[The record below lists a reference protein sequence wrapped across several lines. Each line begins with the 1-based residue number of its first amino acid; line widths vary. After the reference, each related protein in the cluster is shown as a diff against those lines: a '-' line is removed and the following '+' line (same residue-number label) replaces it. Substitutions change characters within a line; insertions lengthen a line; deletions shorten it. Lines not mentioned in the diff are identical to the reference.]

1 MTIDVFND
9 NGTVLVQIKDAPSGT
24 DKRIADALCDGVVR
38 GLQEFLIPQPDDSAE
53 RLDSIKEKVKTCEA
67 ARAQKQVAPVKEDET
82 VEDEPTKDE
91 IPVDDAFDD
100 GEFDDGAF
108 SEEPAED
115 AAAAEGEPTEGEIS
129 AEDESAE
136 DESAEDDEEDD
147 EDFFDDCFA

>member
-9 NGTVLVQIKDAPSGT
+9 NGTVLVQIKNAPSGT
-24 DKRIADALCDGVVR
+24 DKRIADALCDGVVK

-82 VEDEPTKDE
+82 VEDETVEDE
-91 IPVDDAFDD
+91 IPADGEFDG

-108 SEEPAED
+108 AEESAED
-115 AAAAEGEPTEGEIS
+115 AAT
-129 AEDESAE
+129 EDEPAKDEIPAE

>member
-9 NGTVLVQIKDAPSGT
+9 NGTVLVQIKNAPSGT
-24 DKRIADALCDGVVR
+24 DKRIADALCDGVVK

-53 RLDSIKEKVKTCEA
+53 RLDSIKKNIKDCEA
-67 ARAQKQVAPVKEDET
+67 ARAQKQVAPIKEDET
-82 VEDEPTKDE
+82 VEDEPAEDE
-91 IPVDDAFDD
+91 IPADGEFDG

-108 SEEPAED
+108 AEESAED
-115 AAAAEGEPTEGEIS
+115 AAA
-129 AEDESAE
+129 EDEPAKDEIPTE

>member
-9 NGTVLVQIKDAPSGT
+9 NGTVLVQIKNAPSGT
-24 DKRIADALCDGVVR
+24 DKRIADALCDGVVK

-53 RLDSIKEKVKTCEA
+53 RLDSIKKNIKDCEA

-82 VEDEPTKDE
+82 VEDE
-91 IPVDDAFDD
+91 IPADGEFDG

-108 SEEPAED
+108 AEESAED
-115 AAAAEGEPTEGEIS
+115 AAT
-129 AEDESAE
+129 EDEPAKDEIPAE

>member
-9 NGTVLVQIKDAPSGT
+9 NGTVLVQIKNAPSGT
-24 DKRIADALCDGVVR
+24 DKRIADALCDGVVK

-53 RLDSIKEKVKTCEA
+53 RLDSIKESIKNCETA
-67 ARAQKQVAPVKEDET
+67 KIKKQAAPVKEDET
-82 VEDEPTKDE
+82 VEDEIPVGDE
-91 IPVDDAFDD
+91 IDD

-108 SEEPAED
+108 AEEPTEDATAAED
-115 AAAAEGEPTEGEIS
+115 EPTEGEIP
-129 AEDESAE
+129 AG